1 MCKRRRVASIRAESY
16 CNVFTLSAEHF
27 AVILDHH
34 PDMKRTMEYV
44 ARERLQNL
52 AAATSPSNVGEQEA
66 MDRAASAKNRC
77 DARNES
83 ERTETR
89 CRSGVPDVATVET
102 EVEFLS
108 PDDNEKTMSRE
119 RELGTGSCRAADT
132 SRNYD
137 IV

>member
-1 MCKRRRVASIRAESY
+1 
-16 CNVFTLSAEHF
+16 
-27 AVILDHH
+27 
-34 PDMKRTMEYV
+34 MEYV

-52 AAATSPSNVGEQEA
+52 AAATSPSNLSEQEVK
-66 MDRAASAKNRC
+66 DRAGSANYRS

-89 CRSGVPDVATVET
+89 RRSGVPDVATVET

-108 PDDNEKTMSRE
+108 PDDNEKSMTRE
-119 RELGTGSCRAADT
+119 RELGSGSGCRATET
-132 SRNYD
+132 SRNFD